1 MTSLLV
7 VLLFPLGACVPSFPG
22 GLKGDGC
29 GEVVCAVWGVRWCAC
44 FSPLTDILQ
53 SSFEDSQYFVVL
65 ISARRG
71 KSVHEV
77 LVVLLMQPIS

>member
-1 MTSLLV
+1 ML
-7 VLLFPLGACVPSFPG
+7 PLGACVPGFTG
-22 GLKGDGC
+22 GFMGEGC
-29 GEVVCAVWGVRWCAC
+29 GDVVCAVWGVRWCAWI
-44 FSPLTDILQ
+44 SPLTDIIQ

-77 LVVLLMQPIS
+77 LVVLLMQAIS